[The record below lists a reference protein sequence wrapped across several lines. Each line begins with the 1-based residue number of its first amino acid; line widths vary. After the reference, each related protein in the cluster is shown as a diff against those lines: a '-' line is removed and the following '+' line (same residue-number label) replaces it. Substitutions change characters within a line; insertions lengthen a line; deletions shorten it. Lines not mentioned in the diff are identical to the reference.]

1 MNPALLRLLLLLN
14 RASWRRTLRGVK
26 TIRGALLVLFTIG
39 IVVAMLAPQIW
50 LSTRPGLR
58 PPPGTIPPF
67 ASPGLLGL
75 VLLTVFTTA
84 GEAAVYFTPAEVD
97 MLFSGPFTR
106 RELLVFKLIKTL
118 LGILVMSAFFSLMM
132 LSSLPD
138 WPRAYLGIL
147 LALGMVQFLGM
158 AVALAGQIAAEQAYS
173 RGRRLVLAV
182 LAGAALLGLADVLR
196 RSPGR
201 TFAEIVAHLRDS
213 PVFVALLA
221 PFDVFTRAIF
231 AARWFPDFAVW
242 APASLAIDLALLW
255 LVFRLDAGYIE
266 SAATISQK
274 VYERVRR
281 VRQGGGVAMPAGAAA
296 ARLRLPPLPWLF
308 GAGPLA
314 WRQLLIAVRTSRHVL
329 MVTTI
334 LGVMF
339 TGAFIL
345 SNKGVAPSNGPPVV
359 PSMGTAMIFYL
370 TFFFSMQLPWAFRGD
385 VDHID
390 FLKSLPIGPVRVAAG
405 ELAGGVVLLTAMQF
419 LLLGALAVAAPA
431 SWPGLL
437 VAAAFC
443 PPFNAMLMALNNGM
457 FLVYPVRPSVGT
469 TFEFQVMGRMWLFMM
484 LQFLLLIPLAGIP
497 TTVGAGAFWLSG
509 YSWPAFAATSWLVL
523 AAELPALVLFVAWAY
538 QRFDV
543 NTDTPA

>member
-1 MNPALLRLLLLLN
+1 MNSALLRLLLLLN
-14 RASWRRTLRGVK
+14 RASWRRTLQGMRTV
-26 TIRGALLVLFTIG
+26 RGALLVLFTTG

-50 LSTRPGLR
+50 LGTRPELR

-75 VLLTVFTTA
+75 VLLTVFTAA

-106 RELLVFKLIKTL
+106 RELLGFKLIKTL

-132 LSSLPD
+132 LSSLPY

-158 AVALAGQIAAEQAYS
+158 AMALAGQIAAEQAYT

-182 LAGAALLGLADVLR
+182 LAAAALLGLADVLR
-196 RSPGR
+196 RSPGQ
-201 TFAEIVAHLRDS
+201 TVPEILAHLRDS

-242 APASLAIDLALLW
+242 AGASLAIDLALLW

-274 VYERVRR
+274 VYERIRR
-281 VRQGGGVAMPAGAAA
+281 TKQGGGVALPPGAGA
-296 ARLRLPPLPWLF
+296 ARLRVPGLPWLF
-308 GAGPLA
+308 GTGPLA
-314 WRQLLIAVRTSRHVL
+314 WRQLLIAMRTSRHMLIATL
-329 MVTTI
+329 MI
-334 LGVMF
+334 GLMF
-339 TGAFIL
+339 SSAFFF
-345 SNKGVAPSNGPPVV
+345 SQTGVAPREGPPVLPV
-359 PSMGTAMIFYL
+359 MGVAMIFYL
-370 TFFFSMQLPWAFRGD
+370 TFLFSMQLPWAFRGD

-390 FLKSLPIGPVRVAAG
+390 FLKSLPIGPVRIAAG
-405 ELAGGVVLLTAMQF
+405 ELAGGVVLLTAVQ
-419 LLLGALAVAAPA
+419 LVLLGALTAVSPS
-431 SWPGLL
+431 SWPGMLA
-437 VAAAFC
+437 AAAFC
-443 PPFNAMLMALNNGM
+443 PLFNAMLMALNNGI

-469 TFEFQVMGRMWLFMM
+469 TFEFQVMGRMMLFMM

-497 TTVGAGAFWLSG
+497 AAVGAGAFWLSG
-509 YSWPAFAATSWLVL
+509 YSWPAFAATSWLSL
-523 AAELPALVLFVAWAY
+523 AAELPALVLFVAWAF

-543 NTDTPA
+543 STETPA